1 MWEVMGMN
9 SMSYETSNITSSN
22 RILHTP
28 SDFARKNLLYIQ
40 EVGKLKSL
48 KPHVSKRSE
57 LESYLFFIVLKGA
70 GSVAINDTKYNVSVG
85 DCVLI
90 NCMDAYEHI
99 SSEDNPWE
107 LAWVHFNGVNAEAYY
122 EMFTKK
128 NRGIPYYHA
137 ENSRKYEEIINKIMD
152 NQSGKDVVSELVTS
166 LALTEL
172 LTLLLQDLIALE
184 EHHGEYNLSKIREII
199 NERFRE
205 ENLFEKICQEYGFD
219 EMTINMQ
226 YKNKYGI
233 DLCDYILNR
242 RFTCA
247 KELLRF
253 TVKPVKE
260 VVMESGIGNADLFR
274 HMFIENE
281 GMTADE
287 YRKKWSQWNRG

>member
-1 MWEVMGMN
+1 MN
-9 SMSYETSNITSSN
+9 NMSYETNDITSSN

-28 SDFARKNLLYIQ
+28 SDFARRNLLYIQ
-40 EVGKLKSL
+40 EVGRLRSL

-57 LESYLFFIVLKGA
+57 LDSYLFFIVLKGT
-70 GSVAINDTKYNVSVG
+70 GSVTINNVKYQVAGG

-99 SSEDNPWE
+99 SSGDNPWE
-107 LAWVHFNGVNAEAYY
+107 LAWVHFNGINAEAYCSL
-122 EMFTKK
+122 FFK
-128 NRGIPYYHA
+128 NNNQIPHYHA
-137 ENSRKYEEIINKIMD
+137 EDGTKYEEIIGKIMECQ
-152 NQSGKDVVSELVTS
+152 NEKDAVSELVTS

-172 LTLLLQDLIALE
+172 LTLLLQDVIAAK

-199 NERFRE
+199 NERFQE
-205 ENLFEKICQEYGFD
+205 ENLFEKICQEYGL
-219 EMTINMQ
+219 EEVTINME

-233 DLCDYILNR
+233 DMCDYILNR

-253 TVKPVKE
+253 TVKPVKD
-260 VVMESGIGNADLFR
+260 VVKESGIGNADLFR

-281 GMTADE
+281 GMTAEE

>member
-1 MWEVMGMN
+1 MRMN
-9 SMSYETSNITSSN
+9 SMFYETTNITASN

-28 SDFARKNLLYIQ
+28 SDFARRNLLFIQ

-57 LESYLFFIVLKGA
+57 LDSYLFFIVLKGT
-70 GSVAINDTKYNVSVG
+70 GSVTINNIKCDITEG

-107 LAWVHFNGVNAEAYY
+107 LAWTHFNGINAAAYY
-122 EMFTKK
+122 EIFIKK
-128 NRGIPYYHA
+128 NNGVPFYHA
-137 ENSRKYEEIINKIMD
+137 DNRKKYEKIIDRIME
-152 NQSGKDVVSELVTS
+152 NQNEKDIVSELITS

-172 LTLLLQDLIALE
+172 LTLLLQDVIVLE

-199 NERFRE
+199 NERFQE
-205 ENLFEKICQEYGFD
+205 ENLFEKICQEYGLD
-219 EMTINMQ
+219 EMTINME

-253 TVKPVKE
+253 TVKPVKDI
-260 VVMESGIGNADLFR
+260 VRESGIGNSDLFR

-281 GMTADE
+281 GVTAEE

>member
-1 MWEVMGMN
+1 MN
-9 SMSYETSNITSSN
+9 NMSYETNDITSSN

-28 SDFARKNLLYIQ
+28 SDFARRNLLYIQ
-40 EVGKLKSL
+40 EVGRLRSL

-57 LESYLFFIVLKGA
+57 LDSYLFFIVLKGT
-70 GSVAINDTKYNVSVG
+70 GSVTINNVKYQVAGG

-99 SSEDNPWE
+99 SSGDNPWE
-107 LAWVHFNGVNAEAYY
+107 LAWVHFNGINAEAYCSL
-122 EMFTKK
+122 FFK
-128 NRGIPYYHA
+128 NNNEIPHYHA
-137 ENSRKYEEIINKIMD
+137 EDGRKYEQIIGKIMECQ
-152 NQSGKDVVSELVTS
+152 NEKDVVSELVTS

-172 LTLLLQDLIALE
+172 LTLLLQDVIAAK

-199 NERFRE
+199 NERFQE
-205 ENLFEKICQEYGFD
+205 ENLFEKICQEYGL
-219 EMTINMQ
+219 EEVTINME

-233 DLCDYILNR
+233 DMCDYILNR

-253 TVKPVKE
+253 TVKPVKD
-260 VVMESGIGNADLFR
+260 VVKESGIGNADLFR

-281 GMTADE
+281 GMTAEE